1 MIPAP
6 DPDLARLQ
14 ALFSRAMR
22 DEASREELC
31 DAFVTRG
38 DLRGDQRAM
47 IYRNMYW
54 YRLVDA
60 LWEDLPH
67 VRSVLGD
74 QAFAATVTAYLR
86 ACPSIHP
93 TLEQLGARFAAYLRT
108 CTEAPAL
115 GDEPLASLAG
125 LADLEWSHSTAFLA
139 VAPARA
145 MQMADIDAR
154 AFPEQRATFS
164 PSLRVVAAER
174 GVLTVWD
181 EPTPASFLARDKTPT
196 TIATWRKG
204 FDVFHQ
210 ELSAVEAAAL
220 AIATQGGTM
229 ADVCDPF
236 SSVDDTGALTAK
248 TLSAWFSRQW
258 IVTLA

>member
-1 MIPAP
+1 MNAP
-6 DPDLARLQ
+6 PSELARLQ

-31 DAFVTRG
+31 EAFVTRG
-38 DLRGDQRAM
+38 GLRGDQRAM

-54 YRLVDA
+54 YRLVDS
-60 LWEDLPH
+60 LWEDLPR
-67 VRSVLGD
+67 VRGVLGD
-74 QAFAATVTAYLR
+74 EAFVAVVTAYLR
-86 ACPSIHP
+86 ACPSVHP
-93 TLEQLGARFAAYLRT
+93 TLEQLGARFATYLRT
-108 CTEAPAL
+108 RTDPSAS

-139 VAPARA
+139 VVPARVMHLSEVDGA
-145 MQMADIDAR
+145 
-154 AFPEQRATFS
+154 AFPEQRATLS
-164 PSLRVVAAER
+164 PALRIVPAER

-181 EPTPASFLARDKTPT
+181 DPTPKSFSERDRTPT

-210 ELSAVEAAAL
+210 ELSSVEADAL
-220 AIATQGGTM
+220 AIAKQGGTM
-229 ADVCDPF
+229 ADVCGPF

-248 TLSAWFSRQW
+248 TISAWFARHW
-258 IVTLA
+258 ILNLA